1 MSRFACQAS
10 EVALH
15 SPPQFNRRLPTKE
28 PRPQQVKSMT
38 IAAGFR
44 CLDGVLL
51 VADSKHNIGDASYS
65 GPKIWEVE
73 CGESGSSIIVTG
85 AGVDS
90 AISDAV
96 DYLRDDAAINGD
108 SVSFEIVES
117 AIKGSGFGKET
128 TLLLGIK
135 IRSENR
141 GRLFRVEEGDQ
152 GIVRVSSVESST
164 FTGTPRAGADS
175 RLLESAPATKRGIRF
190 HPEGAACRGEAPPR
204 PYVLVVYPHVI
215 DGLAALPP
223 CLAERLCLSEPSRS
237 SFRVFGEAAPRRL
250 RHSLNLAGSGKTP
263 QAVIPSGAR
272 NLARSVFKAMR
283 DSSSPAA
290 PRNDSPPG
298 FFRSLQGTSSEA
310 QPGKA
315 KPFRKTGRRS
325 RWAPAVVAHSI

>member
-1 MSRFACQAS
+1 MSRFASQAS

-108 SVSFEIVES
+108 SVSFKIVES

-128 TLLLGIK
+128 TLLLGVK

-152 GIVRVSSVESST
+152 GIVRVSSIESST

-190 HPEGAACRGEAPPR
+190 HPEGAACRGEAPPLR
-204 PYVLVVYPHVI
+204 PR
-215 DGLAALPP
+215 GLPARFRRIGGSAALSCGKALP
-223 CLAERLCLSEPSRS
+223 
-237 SFRVFGEAAPRRL
+237 FRAFAIQFSGFRRGC
-250 RHSLNLAGSGKTP
+250 A
-263 QAVIPSGAR
+263 
-272 NLARSVFKAMR
+272 
-283 DSSSPAA
+283 SPV
-290 PRNDSPPG
+290 
-298 FFRSLQGTSSEA
+298 EA
-310 QPGKA
+310 QPQ
-315 KPFRKTGRRS
+315 PSRQRKNPPSCHSERS
-325 RWAPAVVAHSI
+325 EESRSECFQGNARFLVACGSSE